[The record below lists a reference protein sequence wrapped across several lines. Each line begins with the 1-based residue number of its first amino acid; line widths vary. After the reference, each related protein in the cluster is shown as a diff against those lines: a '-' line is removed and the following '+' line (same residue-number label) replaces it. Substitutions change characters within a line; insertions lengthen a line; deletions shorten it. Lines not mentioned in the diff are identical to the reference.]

1 MGAIHSLTA
10 EKMYERILN
19 LKAQIGEITS
29 IEELSHDTLIVNG
42 NMLVVFN
49 DNQEPSIRQIEVD
62 ILADAEE
69 KALRITDGED

>member
-1 MGAIHSLTA
+1 MSAIHSLTA

-29 IEELSHDTLIVNG
+29 IEELSHNTLIVNG
-42 NMLVVFN
+42 NMLVVFD

-69 KALRITDGED
+69 KALRISNDED